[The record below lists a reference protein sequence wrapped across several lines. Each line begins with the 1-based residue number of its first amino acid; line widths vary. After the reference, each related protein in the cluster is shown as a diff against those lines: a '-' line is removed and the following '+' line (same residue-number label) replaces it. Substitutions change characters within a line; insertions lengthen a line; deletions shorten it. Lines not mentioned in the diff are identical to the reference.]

1 MSFDDFS
8 QREIENFAQDYR
20 MDKDKINS
28 KDRKIL
34 HYIAHSRHPDQKGNK
49 NPYRGIWDD
58 ELRLEINKELERI
71 MDAYNLRV
79 YENSDQ
85 KKKS

>member
-28 KDRKIL
+28 KKR
-34 HYIAHSRHPDQKGNK
+34 
-49 NPYRGIWDD
+49 
-58 ELRLEINKELERI
+58 
-71 MDAYNLRV
+71 
-79 YENSDQ
+79 
-85 KKKS
+85 